1 MLTVWRGPL
10 SKKAFDK
17 IAAGLTEAIAIAR
30 GEAKPARLYVP
41 SEIDVRSL
49 RKTLGFSQDDFA
61 AHFGFTLNQI
71 RNWEQERS
79 RPIGGERAYLMMI
92 ESNPSGVLN
101 MLAVVNRRE
110 HEAA

>member
-1 MLTVWRGPL
+1 M

-17 IAAGLTEAIAIAR
+17 IAAGLTDAIAIAR

-41 SEIDVRSL
+41 AEIDVRSL
-49 RKTLGFSQDDFA
+49 RKKLGLSQEDFA

-92 ESNPSGVLN
+92 EANPSGVLDI
-101 MLAVVNRRE
+101 LAVVNRKENR
-110 HEAA
+110 AA